1 MASKFPQGKLANVA
15 LVPQPNL
22 INIGKGYINLAKIS
36 RKPLYSKISTSRLS
50 SAVDRFWKPLKQLAD
65 DVLPISLI
73 ISCDARCDRYPELGM
88 TESYVL
94 EVSSESIRIESETE
108 WGILLGLVTLG
119 QLVNSEGD
127 LPCCSIEDA
136 PRYPWRGL
144 LLDVARHFFSI
155 ESLKRTIDGMA
166 WSKLNVLHLH
176 LTDDQ
181 AFRFASKLLSE
192 EGSQYS
198 NSQLKDLVEYAADR
212 GVRIVPEIDVPGH
225 VNSLVSAR
233 PELGAGSTKPTDR
246 FGSHEACL
254 DPTKDEVYLF
264 LDDLFKELITVF
276 PDRYVHLGGD
286 ELDPSWWTSNKEIG
300 SWMASKNLVGVEQ
313 LQGYFTNRVS
323 DLVAGLDR
331 IVIGWDE
338 VLTPSISKDIVIQ
351 SWRGAHA
358 TELAIRA
365 GHQCVVSSNYY
376 LDLFYPADI
385 HYLFDVEGSEDDS
398 REIEKRILEDPRF
411 AHIKEALE
419 WSRDFSAI
427 PKAKKQDGFG
437 QVIGGEACMW
447 TELVN
452 ESLLDIRLWTRL
464 PAMAEKFWSPADIND
479 PGSFYQN
486 FQPWLKS
493 LSKFANIDPVDS
505 SDKWMSSINID
516 PSWLDLIHILEPI
529 KWYSRLLGEDG
540 LRQRISGND
549 GPIDRAYDV
558 HTPLNKIVDGL
569 LPESIETLQIRKL
582 CRRVSQGDHDAMM
595 ELLEKSAIW
604 FKLSCRHD
612 APEEL
617 RPVLPV
623 LRQTAETLTKFLTE
637 EISDRIALRNF
648 KKLNTN
654 TGEYLLAVVPLFC
667 SWLRE
672 DF

>member
-1 MASKFPQGKLANVA
+1 MASKFTQGKLASVA
-15 LVPQPNL
+15 LVPQPKL
-22 INIGKGYINLAKIS
+22 MNIREGQINLAKIS

-50 SAVDRFWKPLKQLAD
+50 SAVDRFWEPLKQLMDEA
-65 DVLPISLI
+65 PSISLI
-73 ISCDARCDRYPELGM
+73 ISCYNRCDRYPELGM

-94 EVSSESIRIESETE
+94 DISSDFIRIESETE

-119 QLVNSEGD
+119 QLVNSDGD
-127 LPCCSIEDA
+127 LPCCLIEDA

-144 LLDVARHFFSI
+144 LLDVSRHFFGI

-181 AFRFASKLLSE
+181 AFRFPSKLLNQ
-192 EGSQYS
+192 EGDQYS
-198 NSQLKDLVEYAADR
+198 ISHLKDLVEYAADR

-233 PELGAGSTKPTDR
+233 PELGAGSTQPTDR
-246 FGSHEACL
+246 FGSHESCL

-264 LDDLFKELITVF
+264 LDDLFKELINVF

-300 SWMASKNLVGVEQ
+300 SWMASKNIVGVEQ

-323 DLVAGLDR
+323 DLVARLDR

-338 VLTPSISKDIVIQ
+338 ILTPSISKDIVIQ
-351 SWRGAHA
+351 TWRGVRT
-358 TELAIRA
+358 TESAIRA

-385 HYLFDVEGSEDDS
+385 HYLFDVEGSEDDF

-419 WSRDFSAI
+419 WSRDLSVA
-427 PKAKKQDGFG
+427 PKIKDQDGSG
-437 QVIGGEACMW
+437 QVIGGEACLW

-464 PAMAEKFWSPADIND
+464 PAMAEKFWSPVDIND
-479 PGSFYQN
+479 PAIFYQN

-493 LSKFANIDPVDS
+493 LSKFANIDPVDC

-516 PSWLDLIHILEPI
+516 PSWLDLIHILEPV
-529 KWYSRLLGEDG
+529 KWYCRLLGEDG

-549 GPIDRAYDV
+549 GLIVRAYDV

-569 LPESIETLQIRKL
+569 LPESIETLHISKL
-582 CRRVSQGDHDAMM
+582 CRGVSQGDHEATM
-595 ELLEKSAIW
+595 ELIEKSAIW
-604 FKLSCRHD
+604 FQLSCRHD

-617 RPVLPV
+617 RPVLPI
-623 LRQTAETLTKFLTE
+623 LRQTAETLTKFLTK
-637 EISDRIALRNF
+637 EISGRTALRSF